1 MRKFFK
7 DSFMVTCDLLI
18 QKINW
23 LNRKTVWL
31 LVLELADEDKQKK
44 IILPF
49 VKIAWL
55 KVNGV
60 FKLNVFILK
69 KKNLIKT
76 LENLFWIKSFGE
88 SLKRYSK
95 QKTKNYCPRCIFNL
109 KANFSNQLNAFLWY
123 FTTRIL
129 IYLLFINSNLL
140 LIILSQH

>member
-60 FKLNVFILK
+60 FKLNLFILK
-69 KKNLIKT
+69 KI
-76 LENLFWIKSFGE
+76 W
-88 SLKRYSK
+88 
-95 QKTKNYCPRCIFNL
+95 
-109 KANFSNQLNAFLWY
+109 
-123 FTTRIL
+123 
-129 IYLLFINSNLL
+129 
-140 LIILSQH
+140 